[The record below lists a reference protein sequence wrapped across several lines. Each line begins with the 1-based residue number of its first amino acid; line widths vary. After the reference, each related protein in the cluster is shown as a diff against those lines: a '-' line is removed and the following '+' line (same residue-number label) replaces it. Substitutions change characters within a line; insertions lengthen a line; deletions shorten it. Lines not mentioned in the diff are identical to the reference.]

1 MNEAQVNGTQA
12 GEAQVNRTQ
21 ADEAVVDGA
30 QEDEAEADDT
40 LDDDTLADGDG
51 SDGPDVEKLRRLRL
65 SGFLR
70 ELVRA
75 EGRMEAAELLGV
87 AYRTVV
93 RAEESGQITGRMGDA
108 LERLLGTGD
117 DPEVE
122 RLRERV
128 GALEGGMEALAKEM
142 RGGLAEIR
150 AAVAGKDEAQ
160 GQGAGRGS
168 GRRPGPPLR
177 LRGCGR
183 RSG

>member
-1 MNEAQVNGTQA
+1 MDGT
-12 GEAQVNRTQ
+12 
-21 ADEAVVDGA
+21 
-30 QEDEAEADDT
+30 QEDEAEADDTLDDDT

-51 SDGPDVEKLRRLRL
+51 SDGPDVEKMRRLRL

-93 RAEESGQITGRMGDA
+93 RAEESGQITGRVGDA

-128 GALEGGMEALAKEM
+128 GALEGGMEALGE
-142 RGGLAEIR
+142 G
-150 AAVAGKDEAQ
+150 VAGRPRRDS
-160 GQGAGRGS
+160 GRCCGKGRTGKGWA

-177 LRGCGR
+177 WRGCGR